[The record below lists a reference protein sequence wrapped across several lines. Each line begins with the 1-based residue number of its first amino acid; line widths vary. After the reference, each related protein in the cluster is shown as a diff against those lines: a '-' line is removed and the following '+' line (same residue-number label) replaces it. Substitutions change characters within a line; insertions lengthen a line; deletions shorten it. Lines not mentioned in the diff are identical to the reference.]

1 MNWQN
6 IKTKYPKAFERL
18 IKWLACSVEVK
29 IEKTNLVTY
38 VPALPGH
45 VVTRKDT
52 MPLRRLYDFFDEQ
65 GIYVWITL
73 PFGTDEGLDIFDG
86 EIRLVNGN
94 YLFERIS
101 VCGTKT
107 RTLAEE
113 QAFLQAFKILED
125 KL

>member
-1 MNWQN
+1 MNWQEKFVQ
-6 IKTKYPKAFERL
+6 IIMKQYPKSIALMRGNFKSSQIWKLQYMSNPRL
-18 IKWLACSVEVK
+18 LF
-29 IEKTNLVTY
+29 
-38 VPALPGH
+38 
-45 VVTRKDT
+45 
-52 MPLRRLYDFFDEQ
+52 DFFDKQ
-65 GIYVWITL
+65 GIYVWITP

-113 QAFLQAFKILED
+113 QAFLQAFKILEE